1 MDTHTIAP
9 FESLIFIG
17 DNMEWIIAVIRWDGV
32 QGDLLIQTEDERLYK
47 LVSDD
52 MSPDSIGQL
61 ISERFNIPRNR
72 VCYHDTKQT
81 LYRRLTYM
89 RFVVCE

>member
-1 MDTHTIAP
+1 
-9 FESLIFIG
+9 
-17 DNMEWIIAVIRWDGV
+17 MEWIIAVIRWDGL

-47 LVSDD
+47 LTTED
-52 MSPDSIGQL
+52 MSPGSIGQL

-72 VCYHDTKQT
+72 VAYHDTKQT